1 MKLALDILTALSPV
15 IVALLGWLAVKV
27 TALINAKIKNEYL
40 RGVLTRLSGEVFDTV
55 RAVEQIASSRTLTG
69 PEKKAQVLALLKEHY
84 GVHGLKDLARVLGVT
99 VDGLDGYL
107 STKVEA
113 AVSVM
118 PAKSPKA

>member
-27 TALINAKIKNEYL
+27 TSTINAKVKNEYL
-40 RGVLTRLSGEVFDTV
+40 RGVLNRLSSEVIDTV
-55 RAVEQIASSRTLTG
+55 HAVEQIATRSDLTG
-69 PEKKAQVLALLKEHY
+69 EAKKAMVIDLLKQHY
-84 GVHGLKDLARVLGVT
+84 GTHGLKDLARVLGVT
-99 VDGLDGYL
+99 VDGLDSYL
-107 STKVEA
+107 GTKVEA